1 VGTVGL
7 LEPAPELCEIIA
19 IAGDG
24 PRPEIGM
31 AETRGE
37 RLQPVIP
44 LGKDMVASL
53 AHNHPLAYALHF
65 LRQMAAIGR
74 DYNAQGGLDTKIG
87 GIIWTRRTR
96 QERLISP
103 TTPQAWSITVLA

>member
-1 VGTVGL
+1 MGTVGV

-19 IAGDG
+19 IAGNG

-31 AETRGE
+31 TETCGE
-37 RLQPVIP
+37 RLQPVVP

-53 AHNHPLAYALHF
+53 VHNHPLAYALRF

-87 GIIWTRRTR
+87 CIIWIRRAR
-96 QERLISP
+96 QERLIRP
-103 TTPQAWSITVLA
+103 TTPQARGITALA